1 MNTARIPGF
10 AALALTTLF
19 AITACDSGAGLEGGG
34 TLEGTVVLEGTGAV
48 GTSPHVMLYSSPT
61 DFDLRQN
68 GARVDLTGEDFPFD
82 FRVGH
87 LDPGTYYVEACF
99 AFGCEAYS
107 NQGNPGVSVS
117 EGQTTTITL
126 RVLNF

>member
-1 MNTARIPGF
+1 MNTARIPGL

-19 AITACDSGAGLEGGG
+19 TISACDSGSGLEGGG
-34 TLEGTVVLEGTGAV
+34 TLEGTVVLNGTGAV
-48 GTSPHVMLYSSPT
+48 GTSPHVMLYTSPT

-87 LDPGTYYVEACF
+87 LDPGTYYLEACF
-99 AFGCEAYS
+99 AFGCGAYS
-107 NQGNPGVSVS
+107 NQGDPGVSIS
-117 EGQTTTITL
+117 DGQTTTITL
-126 RVLNF
+126 TVLNF